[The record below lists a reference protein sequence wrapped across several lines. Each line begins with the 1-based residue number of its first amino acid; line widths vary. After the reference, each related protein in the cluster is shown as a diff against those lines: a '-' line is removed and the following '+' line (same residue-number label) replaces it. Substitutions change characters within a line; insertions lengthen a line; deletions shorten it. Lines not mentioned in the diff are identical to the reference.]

1 MPHAWAADLATT
13 GLVLLLLDSLV
24 PLTDHAASLALAGWW
39 PWAVTVAGF
48 LALRLVVAGIYAAM
62 GLVVERF
69 LSPAGGGSASR

>member
-24 PLTDHAASLALAGWW
+24 PLTEHAARVALSGWW

-48 LALRLVVAGIYAAM
+48 LALRLVVAGIYAVM
-62 GLVVERF
+62 GRVVER
-69 LSPAGGGSASR
+69 LLPPGRPSSGR